1 MRLLIAA
8 LLLTACSDPF
18 IGAGVGF
25 GPNGATIRPVISGT
39 VAGGGHIS
47 YSP

>member
-1 MRLLIAA
+1 MRLLLAA

-25 GPNGATIRPVISGT
+25 GPNGASIHPVISGT
-39 VAGGGHIS
+39 VPGGGRIS